1 MLPKVAQAPPWGAL
15 RFSDRALAAQ
25 SGAARQKRS
34 AMHRIMNGARIWFDV
49 EGAGLVQDGPVM
61 QQRPTLVA
69 EAFWT
74 DPGNAAK
81 VRTYIDECF
90 PLYNPTP
97 RPLDAD
103 RRSTFNPAM
112 LHHFFRDGGEGFRF
126 DFRDRLKDVRCPTL
140 VLAGDLD
147 PVTPMADADDIA
159 AALPSALVRYERF
172 VGAGHGVGR
181 DQPDRYFAILRDF
194 LAIAAV

>member
-1 MLPKVAQAPPWGAL
+1 
-15 RFSDRALAAQ
+15 
-25 SGAARQKRS
+25 
-34 AMHRIMNGARIWFDV
+34 MHRIMNGARIWFDV

-112 LHHFFRDGGEGFRF
+112 LHHFFREDGEGFRF
-126 DFRDRLKDVRCPTL
+126 DPRRVFLCLENGHDPLRHSGAHHPDDTASAARDGETVCRGEA
-140 VLAGDLD
+140 LA
-147 PVTPMADADDIA
+147 AKA
-159 AALPSALVRYERF
+159 R
-172 VGAGHGVGR
+172 
-181 DQPDRYFAILRDF
+181 
-194 LAIAAV
+194 